1 MELLLKIIGV
11 LALVLGCIFSMLG
24 VLGMLRLPDVYT
36 RLHATGKVSAFGAV
50 LILVAAI
57 FLTPLSIGKGLVLIG
72 LILLSA
78 PAVSHAIAS
87 SAYRIG
93 IPPKSIGEDALHD
106 HFPEIHSESTEE

>member
-1 MELLLKIIGV
+1 VELLLQIIGL
-11 LALVLGCIFSMLG
+11 LALVMGCMFSVLG
-24 VLGMLRLPDVYT
+24 VVGMLRLPDVYT

-50 LILVAAI
+50 LVLVAAI
-57 FLTPLSIGKGLVLIG
+57 SLTPLSLGKGLVLIG

-93 IPPKSIGEDALHD
+93 IQPKSIGEDSLHE
-106 HFPEIHSESTEE
+106 HFPEIQGESTEE